1 MHTPPTG
8 QRRCALREKGSVVTE
23 YALLIALIALV
34 CFLTVVA
41 VGQGA
46 LGLWTSACNEITTA
60 IAGAPAC

>member
-1 MHTPPTG
+1 
-8 QRRCALREKGSVVTE
+8 LREKGSVVTE